1 MKTSTLPSGEK
12 PLSALVVDDESR
24 ARKNLSQL
32 LQKYCSGIQVCG
44 EASTLAQATDK
55 IHDLKP
61 DVLFQDICMPG
72 TLGLEYVEQMPQPA
86 PQVVFVT
93 AYNHYALRA
102 LKAGAVD
109 YLLKPL
115 RVDELQKA
123 TEKLVHK
130 HRQNRIPDASV
141 LIKNFFEQYQ
151 NQQLE
156 KIALPTQGRI
166 EIVSL
171 NDIIYIES
179 DNSYSTVFTTTHN
192 ITVCKSIRVFEEILA
207 PQHFFRIHNSYLINL
222 RYITTV
228 DIHDSTAHLKG
239 SYTLP
244 VAKRRLKELKEMV
257 TACFCH
263 F

>member
-1 MKTSTLPSGEK
+1 MKTTILTSQEK
-12 PLSALVVDDESR
+12 PLSALIVDDESR

-32 LQKYCSGIQVCG
+32 LREYCIGIQVCG
-44 EASTLAQATDK
+44 EASTIAEATNK
-55 IHDLKP
+55 MHDLQP

-72 TLGLEYVEQMPQPA
+72 TSGLEYIEQMPQPA

-115 RVDELQKA
+115 RVDDLRKA
-123 TEKLVHK
+123 TEKLISR
-130 HRQNRIPDASV
+130 HRQNTIPDASV
-141 LIKNFFEQYQ
+141 LVKNFFEQYQ
-151 NQQLE
+151 NLE

-179 DNSYSTVFTTTHN
+179 DNSYSTVFTTTRK
-192 ITVCKSIRVFEEILA
+192 ITVCKSIRVFEDILA
-207 PQHFFRIHNSYLINL
+207 SQHFFRIHNSYLINL
-222 RYITTV
+222 RFITTV

-244 VAKRRLKELKEMV
+244 VAKRRLKELRDMV
-257 TACFCH
+257 TARFCH